1 MTGEKDSSKG
11 GKTQKYAHT
20 PQALSY
26 DCVFSEVVVCTV
38 WLVNDLEAFLPTTL
52 HLIFFLSSFLLLL
65 LKKKE
70 NTETFL

>member
-1 MTGEKDSSKG
+1 MIGEKERKCNQG

-26 DCVFSEVVVCTV
+26 DCVSLEVVVCTV

-52 HLIFFLSSFLLLL
+52 HWSFFLSSFLLLF
-65 LKKKE
+65 LK